1 MAINNGSQEDDMRE
15 SGKAE
20 KHCIGHLSTS
30 LTPTTSATQ
39 DQQYD
44 GLLVKQRLKP
54 WTSEFFNFSGKHPDA
69 NPVYLLDVGE
79 QGIKDEGVFDYT
91 PIILGN
97 GGLFSDVTWIRG
109 VTANL
114 QTGRYFFFQK

>member
-1 MAINNGSQEDDMRE
+1 MAIKNGSQEDDMRE

-20 KHCIGHLSTS
+20 N
-30 LTPTTSATQ
+30 ATQ

-79 QGIKDEGVFDYT
+79 QGIKTRVLT
-91 PIILGN
+91 IPQ
-97 GGLFSDVTWIRG
+97 LF
-109 VTANL
+109 
-114 QTGRYFFFQK
+114 